1 MRSDG
6 FAPVARSVRP
16 GVLLGLLVAGV
27 MALWPSVSPAVAAEQ
42 PRIGDSPLSS
52 AAGWHGRAIEKV
64 HRHPKSALASD
75 AGPLNGWSA
84 GPVRLGAGLE
94 SARGSQRVRE
104 LQRRLRRIGYAPGP
118 ADGRF
123 GPRTQAALGWFQ
135 LKHGLAVTGVATAAT
150 VRHVRERGRQGATPR
165 EASPET
171 RRTDAGRPRERTSQ
185 TRAAAAAPGGD
196 DDGGSTAGWLIPA
209 ALIAAVIALA
219 ALGFALWRALRRRR
233 SEDST
238 VYELWVEGHSQDP
251 AIGGFRGVVKAVSVP
266 DDPRPR
272 GWTEETQY
280 LVDDPTRS
288 GPFWV
293 PAAAVDQLG
302 AARQEPAPATNG
314 RTRAIGYVNTP
325 PDQGDVSPADVSAA
339 TASIDATCHEH
350 GWELIQIVRDS
361 AVTQGR
367 RKRRPGMSF
376 ALERIAS
383 GEASCLIV
391 GRLGHLARSV
401 SELSDLLDWF
411 SEHEATLVV
420 CDIELDT
427 STGTGRRTAQTL
439 AAVSAWERQRKD
451 HAREPHHT

>member
-1 MRSDG
+1 MRSNG
-6 FAPVARSVRP
+6 FAPVVQSAWP

-27 MALWPSVSPAVAAEQ
+27 MALWPTTAPAVAAEQ
-42 PRIGDSPLSS
+42 PRIGDRPLAP
-52 AAGWHGRAIEKV
+52 AAGWHGRAIQDV
-64 HRHPKSALASD
+64 HRHPKSALTSEG
-75 AGPLNGWSA
+75 AGAPAGWSA
-84 GPVRLGAGLE
+84 GPVRLGSGLT
-94 SARGSQRVRE
+94 SARGSERVRE
-104 LQRRLRRIGYAPGP
+104 LQRRLRRLGYGPGP
-118 ADGRF
+118 ADGRL
-123 GPRTQAALGWFQ
+123 GRRTQAALGWFQ

-150 VRHVRERGRQGATPR
+150 VRHVRERGRPGATPR

-171 RRTDAGRPRERTSQ
+171 RTRDTRRAQDRPAE
-185 TRAAAAAPGGD
+185 TRKAAASSQ
-196 DDGGSTAGWLIPA
+196 DDGGSTSWWMSA
-209 ALIAAVIALA
+209 ALIVAAIALA

-233 SEDST
+233 SEEST

-280 LVDDPTRS
+280 LVDDPTKA

-302 AARQEPAPATNG
+302 AARQEPAPPATG
-314 RTRAIGYVNTP
+314 RMRAIGYVNTP
-325 PDQGDVSPADVSAA
+325 PDHRGAPPADVSAA
-339 TASIDATCHEH
+339 TRAIDATCDEH

-361 AVTQGR
+361 AATKGR
-367 RKRRPGMSF
+367 QQRRPGLSF
-376 ALERIAS
+376 ALERLAA

-401 SELSDLLDWF
+401 TELSGLLDWF
-411 SEHEATLVV
+411 SEHEATLVI
-420 CDIELDT
+420 CDIDLDT

-439 AAVSAWERQRKD
+439 AAVSAWERQRTE
-451 HAREPHHT
+451 HTREPHHT